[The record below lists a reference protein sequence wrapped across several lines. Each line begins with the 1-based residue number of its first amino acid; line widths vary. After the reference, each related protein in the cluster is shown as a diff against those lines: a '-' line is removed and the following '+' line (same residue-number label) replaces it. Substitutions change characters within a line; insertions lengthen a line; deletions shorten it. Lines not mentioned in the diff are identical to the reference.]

1 MNIKELCAKNIA
13 DEAEAIEGYYP
24 LLDEL
29 EAAGDKD
36 GVEIVKGIIAEESK
50 HLNLLQVIMY
60 HHNGGLPIEKDDLGD
75 TFDFLKKITK

>member
-60 HHNGGLPIEKDDLGD
+60 HHNGGIPIEKDDLGD
-75 TFDFLKKITK
+75 TFNFLNKITK

>member
-60 HHNGGLPIEKDDLGD
+60 HHNGGLLIEKDDLGD